1 MKPLKEIILG
11 SIIFI
16 IIARV
21 CKLISTTIVK
31 DNKLSSEDYKRM
43 SLTIELIILFL
54 ALFISYHFI

>member
-1 MKPLKEIILG
+1 MKSLKEIIRG

-21 CKLISTTIVK
+21 CKLISTTVLK
-31 DNKLSSEDYKRM
+31 NNELSSEDYKKM

-54 ALFISYHFI
+54 ALFISYQFI